1 MSQKQILI
9 VIAILVLICCCVAGL
24 GLAGMGYLGEGIS
37 RSIENADDPENVAR
51 ITSSIADYDVPAGY
65 EQTAFE
71 MLSIKYVFIASGN
84 GINPFILLMQL
95 PEKMVGD
102 QEEMQKEMER
112 SMARQ
117 SGRRSI
123 TMQIVEEKNYTIR
136 GQQVPATVMEG
147 ETEIEGTLVFMRQ
160 MIVVFEGKTGVA
172 ALMFYGAKD
181 GWDQKMID
189 SFIASIR

>member
-9 VIAILVLICCCVAGL
+9 VIGILVLVCCCVAGL
-24 GLAGMGYLGEGIS
+24 GLAGMGYIGDGIG

-51 ITSSIADYDVPAGY
+51 IASSIADYDIPAGY
-65 EQTAFE
+65 KQMAFE
-71 MLSIKYVFIASGN
+71 MLSIKYVFLAPGN
-84 GINPFILLMQL
+84 GINPVIMLTQF
-95 PEKMVGD
+95 PENMIGN

-112 SMARQ
+112 AMARQ
-117 SGRRSI
+117 SGQRSI

-136 GQQVPATVMEG
+136 GQQVPAAIMEG
-147 ETEIEGTLVFMRQ
+147 ETEIEGEVVFMRQ

-181 GWDQKMID
+181 GWDQEMID
-189 SFIASIR
+189 SFVASIR

>member
-9 VIAILVLICCCVAGL
+9 VIGVLVLVCCCVAGL
-24 GLAGMGYLGEGIS
+24 GLAGMGYVGEGIG

-51 ITSSIADYDVPAGY
+51 IANSIADYDIPAGY
-65 EQTAFE
+65 EQRAFE
-71 MLSIKYVFIASGN
+71 MLTIKYVFIASSD
-84 GINPFILLMQL
+84 GIHPFIMLMQL
-95 PEKMVGD
+95 PESMVGN

-112 SMARQ
+112 AMARQ
-117 SGRRSI
+117 SGQRSI

-136 GQQVPATVMEG
+136 GQQVPAAIMEG
-147 ETEIEGTLVFMRQ
+147 ETEIEGDVVSMRQ